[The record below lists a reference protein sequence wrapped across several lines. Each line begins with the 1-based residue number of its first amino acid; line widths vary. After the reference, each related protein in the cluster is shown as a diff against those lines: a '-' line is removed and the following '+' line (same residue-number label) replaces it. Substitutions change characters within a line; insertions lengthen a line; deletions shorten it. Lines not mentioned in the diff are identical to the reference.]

1 MAFFYNFEQTLAYS
15 SHAKMKFLPRLT
27 TMTWVMEV
35 TFDLRLVLPDQ
46 NLLVKVSEDKQ
57 VRLLRDTPKNK
68 KVVSKTIK
76 IVYLVV
82 Y

>member
-1 MAFFYNFEQTLAYS
+1 
-15 SHAKMKFLPRLT
+15 MKFLPRLT

-68 KVVSKTIK
+68 KVVSKPIK
-76 IVYLVV
+76 NVYLVV